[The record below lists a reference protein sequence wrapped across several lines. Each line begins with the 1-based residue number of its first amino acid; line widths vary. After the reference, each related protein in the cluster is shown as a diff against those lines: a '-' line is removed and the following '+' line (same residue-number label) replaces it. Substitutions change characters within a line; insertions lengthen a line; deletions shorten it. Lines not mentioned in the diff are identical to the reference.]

1 MTNKKVSVRDHL
13 SARDHL
19 IVRLR
24 QGWTY
29 EPKRRR
35 FVATGEN
42 PFSPRADL
50 PKYTRIK
57 FQVPA
62 MAKKRDRSPAE
73 DELARGIQIVPPK
86 NVPTEPILRQ
96 LQSWPCVEK
105 AWIASTP
112 SAAAR
117 ARPG

>member
-1 MTNKKVSVRDHL
+1 MVAGRHKRGA

-19 IVRLR
+19 VVRLR

-29 EPKRRR
+29 EPERRR
-35 FVATGEN
+35 FVATGEA

-62 MAKKRDRSPAE
+62 MAKKRVRSPAE
-73 DELARGIQIVPPK
+73 DELARSIQIVPPK
-86 NVPTEPILRQ
+86 KARTEPILRQ

-105 AWIASTP
+105 AWIAP
-112 SAAAR
+112 EVVPAKR
-117 ARPG
+117 RLR